1 MSSSEFD
8 ELERVIRGAYRNVPA
23 HVPGLCAIC
32 SAPTSSASYNH
43 CVPCDVFQRSGV
55 QLARGGVVAL
65 SWAPMDSQ
73 GYQDLRQYKEPTVTP
88 EQLGRLRTM
97 FALAF
102 RRHSVCL
109 AKKDDGS
116 PLAVAHI
123 PSTSGLRP
131 GPHPFEQNFM
141 NMLSADVPRAQARYV
156 GPAGGTRNSRRSLTP
171 EHWEIDLPP
180 TPIGRVL
187 VLDDT
192 WVTGGHAQSVA
203 VAFEQRGVSARIVVL
218 GRALDPSRNDHG
230 TFLRANPPAPF
241 DSSIC
246 PVHREAH

>member
-1 MSSSEFD
+1 MSGSEFD
-8 ELERVIRGAYRNVPA
+8 DLERVIRGAYRNVPA
-23 HVPGLCAIC
+23 HAPGLCALC
-32 SAPTSSASYNH
+32 SAPTSSPTYSH
-43 CVPCDVFQRSGV
+43 CVPCEAFQRSGI

-73 GYQDLRQYKEPTVTP
+73 GYQDLRQYKEPTVAP
-88 EQLGRLRTM
+88 DQLGRLRTM

-102 RRHSVCL
+102 TRHVGCL
-109 AKKDDGS
+109 ARRDAER

-131 GPHPFEQNFM
+131 GPHPFEQNFV

-156 GPAGGTRNSRRSLTP
+156 GPVGGSRNSRRNLTP
-171 EHWEIDLPP
+171 EHWETDLPAG
-180 TPIGRVL
+180 TGRVL

-203 VAFEQRGVSARIVVL
+203 AAFEQRGVAARIVVL
-218 GRALDPSRNDHG
+218 GRALDPSRTDHG
-230 TFLRANPPAPF
+230 SFLRANPPAPF